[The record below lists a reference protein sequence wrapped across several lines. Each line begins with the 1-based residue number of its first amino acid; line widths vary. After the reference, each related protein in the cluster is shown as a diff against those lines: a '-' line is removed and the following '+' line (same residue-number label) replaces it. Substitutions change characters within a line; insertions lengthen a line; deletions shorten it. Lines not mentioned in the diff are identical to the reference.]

1 MPDRGLTV
9 CKFSLRKAQTVPDA
23 VAEAQ
28 AWANDLVL
36 REARG
41 PGDFDGA
48 MRRIATRLGVGYAKL
63 WSLRYRPPK
72 DVGVNFYRRLQ
83 AAWAAERDRQ
93 LRLLIDD
100 IERTKRTSGV
110 DPAAVRAAEALVAQA
125 VGAKE
130 PLR

>member
-1 MPDRGLTV
+1 MPDRGLKV
-9 CKFSLRKAQTVPDA
+9 CKTSLRKAQTVADA

-41 PGDFDGA
+41 PGDFEPA
-48 MRRIATRLGVGYAKL
+48 MRRIAGKIGVGYAKL
-63 WSLRYRPPK
+63 WALRYRPPK

-83 AAWAAERDRQ
+83 AAWAAERERQ

-100 IERTKRTSGV
+100 IARTKSAAGAN
-110 DPAAVRAAEALVAQA
+110 PAAVRAAEALVGEALGTA
-125 VGAKE
+125 E
-130 PLR
+130 TMT